1 MEPTSLANITIDDVK
16 GNIEKFNFRKWVWMV
31 FCPERDIN
39 GISNGSEIYERVFE
53 PVLFDTKSVARHNFL
68 EFIGYWKLM
77 KTLSVE
83 ETDREKIS
91 EIDRDIF
98 NTIKER
104 LEPLYVG
111 NFEYGA
117 PIPAS
122 TRDSTWPSVE
132 LSSVEISQ
140 VFKWRL
146 RIRSNFKKSLKS
158 NGLTLEQGYKII
170 EENTGEKNIALAKEI
185 ALQHIAKAAQDR
197 KQRLH
202 QQRTDVSR
210 VIMRADLPCDLV
222 PLVCA
227 YAVPESK
234 TYDYMQ

>member
-1 MEPTSLANITIDDVK
+1 MESTSLTNNITIDDVK
-16 GNIEKFNFRKWVWMV
+16 QNIEKFNFRKWVWMV

-77 KTLSVE
+77 KTLKE
-83 ETDREKIS
+83 EGTDREKIS
-91 EIDRDIF
+91 EVSRDIL
-98 NTIKER
+98 NTIKDQ
-104 LEPLYVG
+104 LKPLYVG
-111 NFEYGA
+111 NFEYGT

-122 TRDSTWPSVE
+122 TRGSTWPPVE
-132 LSSVEISQ
+132 LSPMEISQ

-146 RIRSNFKKSLKS
+146 LIRSNFKKALKS

-170 EENTGEKNIALAKEI
+170 QENTGEKNIALAKEI
-185 ALQHIAKAAQDR
+185 SLQHIAKAAQDR
-197 KQRLH
+197 KERLH
-202 QQRTDVSR
+202 QRRTDVSR
-210 VIMRADLPCDLV
+210 VLMRADLPCDLV

-227 YAVPESK
+227 YAVPQSK
-234 TYDYMQ
+234 TYDYM

>member
-1 MEPTSLANITIDDVK
+1 METTSSTNNITIDDVK
-16 GNIEKFNFRKWVWMV
+16 QTIEKIDFKRWVQMV
-31 FCPERDIN
+31 FYDERDIN
-39 GISNGSEIYERVFE
+39 EISNGSEIYQRVFE
-53 PVLFDTKSVARHNFL
+53 PVLFDTKGVARHNFL
-68 EFIGYWKLM
+68 EFIGYWNLM
-77 KTLSVE
+77 KTLNAE

-91 EIDRDIF
+91 EVSRDIL
-98 NTIKER
+98 NTIKEK

-122 TRDSTWPSVE
+122 TRDSTWPPVQ
-132 LSSVEISQ
+132 LSPAEISQ

-146 RIRSNFKKSLKS
+146 RIRSNFKKSLKNS
-158 NGLTLEQGYKII
+158 GLTLEQGYKII

-185 ALQHIAKAAQDR
+185 SLQHIAKAAQDR

-202 QQRTDVSR
+202 QRRTDVSR
-210 VIMRADLPCDLV
+210 VLMRADLPCDLV

-227 YAVPESK
+227 YAVPQSK
-234 TYDYMQ
+234 TYDYM